1 MSLLLEVPTLHGLL
15 VRLEPLSERHA
26 ADLAVAAEEDRSAY
40 SFTWVPHGSEIAE
53 YLDAQFER
61 VEGGTLIPFAQIRL
75 TDERAV
81 GCTAYWDLRPW
92 PDRAEPCAVEIG
104 FTWLA
109 ASAQGTGINVESK
122 LLLIGH
128 AFEQLGVARV
138 DLKTDAR
145 NERSRR
151 AIEGLGAHFEGVL
164 RNWSRSWAP
173 GEEGRL
179 RNSAMYSFIDSEWP
193 SCEEHLRKRLGHFQA
208 GGANG

>member
-1 MSLLLEVPTLHGLL
+1 MSLLPEVPTLHGVL

-26 ADLAVAAEEDRSAY
+26 TDLAHAAEEDRSAY
-40 SFTWVPHGSEIAE
+40 GFTWVPRGPEIAE
-53 YLDAQFER
+53 YLEAQFER
-61 VEGGTLIPFAQIRL
+61 AENGTLIPFAQIRS
-75 TDERAV
+75 TDGRAV

-92 PDRAEPCAVEIG
+92 PDRAEPSAVEIG
-104 FTWLA
+104 WTWLA
-109 ASAQGTGINVESK
+109 GSAQGTGINLESK

-145 NERSRR
+145 NGRSRR

-179 RNSAMYSFIDSEWP
+179 RDSAMYSIIDSEWP
-193 SCEEHLRKRLGHFQA
+193 ACEERLRNRLGLVHA
-208 GGANG
+208 DGTNG

>member
-26 ADLAVAAEEDRSAY
+26 ADLSVAAEEDRSAY

-53 YLDAQFER
+53 YLDAQFEWA
-61 VEGGTLIPFAQIRL
+61 EGGTLIPFAQIRL

-104 FTWLA
+104 WTWLA
-109 ASAQGTGINVESK
+109 ASAQRTGINVESK

-145 NERSRR
+145 NGRSRR
-151 AIEGLGAHFEGVL
+151 AIEGLGAHFEGIL

-173 GEEGRL
+173 DEEGRL
-179 RNSAMYSFIDSEWP
+179 RDSAMYSFVDSEWP
-193 SCEEHLRKRLGHFQA
+193 SCEEHLRKRLGPFQA